1 MKKSKSAL
9 CLVTLLATCAALV
22 SCNKPT
28 QAQDGTIFTYT
39 TAQGNTVSY
48 TASELLKSYQQAG
61 NSASTEFDKVYEVLI
76 RKLYKTPEMATS
88 LASCEREA
96 EAKVAS
102 QIQTATKNA
111 ESNKTTVREEL
122 EKIFN
127 NLNVGNLQE
136 LRDYYLYQ
144 EEKEQYETKFNNDYL
159 DAIRDGSVNG
169 LTDDQNYL
177 MAASE
182 KYGIENRGWI
192 KEQVPMNIR
201 HILVKVSA
209 ASGDYTQG
217 EISEDKSSA
226 GEATKLATMIM
237 RLAGADR
244 TTGMVAS
251 PKREPF
257 YEIALDSEDTSSAPN
272 YGELENPTTKVMESD
287 LVPEFKLGTYAF
299 ETLYS
304 QAYLDKS
311 GEKAKTA
318 NNVELSDAEKT
329 YYQNN
334 VATLTPGLTEGATTV
349 DGNID
354 DTQVLDDTGTRVY
367 DFFKDGETYDDGT
380 KGGVGQIPY
389 GAAVALLKAAKDTT
403 DKNGSDVWGGK
414 ATFYPRNILFNKYF
428 NKHNVCV
435 ITPNDIAY
443 NDSTIDPD
451 SNNGKYKAEYG
462 ALPGFQFNTTNVLP
476 QFEHNVLTNDE
487 GSIILAVRAG
497 ASAYQGIH
505 FMVVQRSGFDLEGT
519 FYTPSDTTDEAT
531 TSTLSEYYTMVK
543 PGETGYPMSADGE
556 RKLTFINYNNESD
569 SQSAAWNTRQGR
581 ITKAVKNYNG
591 AISTYIFQ
599 RLIEQGSIKFV
610 DEAMEKRIQNYS
622 KTKRISTKDDNYQ
635 TWVTNWKTYAELIEE
650 QNRQRNM
657 KFNFSADGGSYEGNA
672 TDKHHM
678 LSEVCAIGYKDH
690 NTRDWE
696 KGGRCYYVQ

>member
-39 TAQGNTVSY
+39 TAQGKTISY

-88 LASCEREA
+88 LERCEREA
-96 EAKVAS
+96 EAQVAS
-102 QIQTATKNA
+102 QIQSATKNA

-122 EKIFN
+122 EKVFN
-127 NLNVGNLQE
+127 NLNVNNLQE

-182 KYGIENRGWI
+182 NYGIENRGWI

-209 ASGDYTQG
+209 ADGDYTQG
-217 EISEDKSSA
+217 ELSEDKSSA
-226 GEATKLATMIM
+226 GEATKLATTIM

-244 TTGMVAS
+244 ATGTVAA

-257 YEIALDSEDTSSAPN
+257 YEIALDSEDTSSAAS
-272 YGELENPTTKVMESD
+272 YGELENPTTKVMDQD

-299 ETLYS
+299 ETLYNK
-304 QAYLDKS
+304 AYT
-311 GEKAKTA
+311 GT
-318 NNVELSDAEKT
+318 ELSDAEKA
-329 YYQNN
+329 YYKNN

-349 DGNID
+349 DDNID
-354 DTQVLDDTGTRVY
+354 ATQVLDDTGTKIY

-380 KGGVGQIPY
+380 KGGIGQIPY
-389 GAAVALLKAAKDTT
+389 GAAVALLKAAKVTT

-428 NKHNVCV
+428 NKHNICV

-443 NDSTIDPD
+443 NDNSI
-451 SNNGKYKAEYG
+451 SAELNNGQYKAEYG
-462 ALPGFQFNTTNVLP
+462 SLPGFQFNTTNVLP

-497 ASAYQGIH
+497 GSSYQGIH
-505 FMVVQRSGFDLEGT
+505 FMVVQRSGLDLEGA
-519 FYTPSDTTDEAT
+519 FYTPSITTDAAT
-531 TSTLSEYYTMVK
+531 TSSLSEYYTMVK
-543 PGETGYPMSADGE
+543 PGEAGYPTSTGGE
-556 RKLTFINYNNESD
+556 RKLTFINYNNEQD
-569 SQSAAWNTRQGR
+569 SQSATWNTRQNR
-581 ITKAVKNYNG
+581 ITNAVKNYNG

-610 DEAMEKRIQNYS
+610 DEAMEKRVQNYS

-635 TWVTNWKTYAELIEE
+635 TWVTNWKSYAEKIEE
-650 QNRQRNM
+650 QNRQRSM
-657 KFNFSADGGSYEGNA
+657 QFKFANEGGSYEGNA

-690 NTRDWE
+690 NSRDWE